1 DSPVIVDSYEGDLCT
16 VTTEVPPK
24 YVRIQETIFP
34 LAYIYEGWQETCIS
48 EFPLGPEQI
57 PFTQWGGLKIAE
69 AMASHVEGEGS
80 RVLELRVYE
89 DTTPMLWT
97 NYRVEVTVAVVPQ
110 GQGIAIWPV
119 LAALPW
125 AAIIKGTLIVLGIV
139 IVGWVIE
146 KLIKAVSTAFFP
158 RTPGLEN
165 VKPTWSRETLIK
177 TISDSEE
184 YWERPPT
191 PVETLEGM
199 SEEELRDHLD
209 QIAEEEVPPVP
220 IPPW

>member
-1 DSPVIVDSYEGDLCT
+1 
-16 VTTEVPPK
+16 
-24 YVRIQETIFP
+24 
-34 LAYIYEGWQETCIS
+34 
-48 EFPLGPEQI
+48 EQI
-57 PFTQWGGLKIAE
+57 PFTQWAGIKIAE

-80 RVLELRVYE
+80 RVLKLKIYE

-97 NYRVEVTVAVVPQ
+97 NYRVEVTAAVIPQ

-158 RTPGLEN
+158 RTPGLEDM
-165 VKPTWSRETLIK
+165 KPTWSRETLIK
-177 TISDSEE
+177 TVNDTEE
-184 YWERPPT
+184 HLEEPLT
-191 PVETLEGM
+191 PIETLEEM
-199 SEEELRDHLD
+199 SEEELRSYLD
-209 QIAEEEVPPVP
+209 ELAKKVVPPSPVP
-220 IPPW
+220 WELLAILGGLGVLGVGAAVALAARPKE